1 MATRRA
7 RPTAP
12 LRSAVLCLGLLVVVL
27 GGMLSPERRA
37 AADGP
42 PPAELVPAVEAAYP
56 PVGTL
61 AVFVAPQQIPVSG
74 LTIRAAEARTAR
86 LAAATGGNAAAD
98 LPLPTASL
106 VKLFIAEDVLH
117 RVRAG
122 RLVPRA
128 DDPRLLERMIRS
140 SDDPAAS
147 TVWVRYGGGQMV
159 TDVARRYRLTGTAP
173 PAAPGQW
180 GQTTTTARDLAR
192 FLALLPTA
200 AHPDDGAALLG
211 WMREATELGADGFDQ
226 RFGVFGTGLPQVAVK
241 QGWMCCVGGSRHLHS
256 VGVVGKRVV
265 VLLSEVPRATSYDDA
280 RGALTDAAAAIPP
293 APAP

>member
-12 LRSAVLCLGLLVVVL
+12 LRSALLCLGLLVVVL

-42 PPAELVPAVEAAYP
+42 PAAELVPAIEAAYP

-74 LTIRAAEARTAR
+74 LTIRAAEARTAG

-98 LPLPTASL
+98 LPLPTASM

-117 RVRAG
+117 RVRTG

-147 TVWVRYGGGQMV
+147 TLWVRYGAGRMV
-159 TDVARRYRLTGTAP
+159 TDVARRYGLTGTTP
-173 PAAPGQW
+173 PASPGQW
-180 GQTTTTARDLAR
+180 GSTTTTARDLAR
-192 FLALLPTA
+192 FLALLPA
-200 AHPDDGAALLG
+200 VAHPDDAETLLT
-211 WMREATELGADGFDQ
+211 WMRAATPVAADGFDQ
-226 RFGVFGTGLPQVAVK
+226 RYGLFATATPLTAVK
-241 QGWMCCVGGSRHLHS
+241 QGWMCCTRGDRHVHS
-256 VGVVGKRVV
+256 VGVVGQRVV
-265 VLLSEVPRATSYDDA
+265 VLLSEVSRAVGYDEA
-280 RGALTDAAAAIPP
+280 RAALTAAAAAGPP
-293 APAP
+293 PS